1 MDFIGFLEKSF
12 LGLGEQPQAKLAI
25 LIYIL
30 SLQSGA
36 ASSGRVGE
44 SEAWASLGLKRWR
57 EKS

>member
-36 ASSGRVGE
+36 AGRVGE